1 MEGRLMPEITAFS
14 SDKEFLRD
22 LLQGVSEGK
31 TQLPEFQRGWVWD
44 DSHIRSLLASISLS
58 YPIGAVMMLETGN
71 PDVKFKPRPV
81 EGVELAQGV
90 NPDRYILDGQQRLTS
105 LFQSVFL
112 TKPVKT
118 RDVRGKALDRLYYI
132 RMEASLDPEVDR
144 EESIIGIPADR
155 KIRNFRNEVLEDY
168 SNPVAEYETL
178 LFPLNQVFDPY
189 EWRAGFNKH
198 WEHAPE
204 KTKLFDDF
212 ERHILG
218 AFKQYQVPVILL
230 KKQTPKDA
238 VCQVFEKVNT
248 GGVSLTVFELMTAT
262 FAAEEFDLREDWEGA
277 RNATGKKVGEGR
289 VDRLRKHNVLRG
301 VSAPDFLAT
310 VTLLTTWKRKQAI
323 PEAAVSCKRADI
335 LKLKLADYRAWAD
348 KVTEGY
354 ESAAR
359 FLMREK
365 VFGSDQLP
373 YSTQLIPLA
382 ALYVALGAQAE
393 SDAVRSKLSQ
403 WYWCGV
409 FGELYGSTVESRF
422 AKDLPEVLAWVNGG
436 DEPSTVQESNFSP
449 GRLHTLRTRRSA
461 AYKGLSALLIRDG
474 GLDFRTGDPIDVQLY
489 FDDKIDIHHI
499 FPQDYCKKKG
509 IDSRLYDSIVNK
521 TPLSAKT
528 NRIIG
533 GRAPS
538 DYLVRLSN
546 STGID
551 EARLDEILQ
560 SHLVDDAAMRA
571 DDFTAHFEARQ
582 ESLLLRIEQA
592 TGKKIARQVV
602 DEDTDE
608 SGFDDSSQDG
618 DSNE

>member
-1 MEGRLMPEITAFS
+1 MESGLMNEITAFS

-71 PDVKFKPRPV
+71 PEVKFKPRPV
-81 EGVELAQGV
+81 EGVQLEQGV

-105 LFQSVFL
+105 LYQSVYL
-112 TKPVKT
+112 RKPVKT

-132 RMEASLDPEVDR
+132 KMGPALDPEGDR
-144 EESIIGIPADR
+144 EESIIGVPADR
-155 KIRNFRNEVLEDY
+155 CVRNFRNEVLEDY
-168 SNPVAEYETL
+168 STPESEFESM

-189 EWRAGFNKH
+189 EWRAGFNQFWSH
-198 WEHAPE
+198 NPD

-262 FAAEEFDLREDWEGA
+262 FAAEEFDLREDWEGE
-277 RNATGKKVGEGR
+277 RNATGKKIGEGR
-289 VDRLRKHNVLRG
+289 VDRLRKHGVLRG

-310 VTLLTTWKRKQAI
+310 ITLLSTWKRKQDN

-335 LKLKLADYRAWAD
+335 LRLKLADYKAWAD
-348 KVTEGY
+348 KVTEAY

-359 FLMREK
+359 FLMRERI
-365 VFGSDQLP
+365 FSSEQLP
-373 YSTQLIPLA
+373 YSTQLVPLA
-382 ALYVALGAQAE
+382 ALYVALGARAE
-393 SDAVRSKLSQ
+393 SDAIRGKLSQ

-422 AKDLPEVLAWVNGG
+422 AKDLPEVLAWVDGG
-436 DEPSTVQESNFSP
+436 DEPNTVQESNFAP
-449 GRLHTLRTRRSA
+449 GRLLTLRTRRSA
-461 AYKGLSALLIRDG
+461 AYKGLSAILIRDG
-474 GLDFRTGDPIDVQLY
+474 GLDFRTGDPIDLQLY
-489 FDDKIDIHHI
+489 FDDKIDVHHL
-499 FPQDYCKKKG
+499 FPRDYCRKQG

-538 DYLVRLSN
+538 EYLNRLSN

-551 EARLDEILQ
+551 ATRLDEILS
-560 SHLVDDAAMRA
+560 SHLVDHSAMRA
-571 DDFTAHFEARQ
+571 DDFEAHFEARQ
-582 ESLLLRIEQA
+582 ELLLQRIESA
-592 TGKKIARQVV
+592 AGKKIARHVAEL
-602 DEDTDE
+602 DGEDDA
-608 SGFDDSSQDG
+608 FDDGPQDG
-618 DSNE
+618 DETE

>member
-1 MEGRLMPEITAFS
+1 MEYCLMTETTAFS
-14 SDKEFLRD
+14 SDKEFLHRILKD
-22 LLQGVSEGK
+22 IADGK

-44 DSHIRSLLASISLS
+44 DYHIRSLLASVSLS

-71 PDVKFKPRPV
+71 PDVKFKPRPI
-81 EGVELAQGV
+81 EGVDLEAGV

-112 TKPVKT
+112 RKAVKT
-118 RDVRGKALDRLYYI
+118 QDARGKSLDRLYYI
-132 RMEASLDPEVDR
+132 RMKESLDPNGDR
-144 EESIIGIPADR
+144 EESIIGLPVDK

-168 SNPVAEYETL
+168 TEIDSEYETL
-178 LFPLNQVFDPY
+178 LFPLNQVFDSY
-189 EWRAGFNKH
+189 QWRAGFNEYWK
-198 WEHAPE
+198 HAPE
-204 KTKLFDDF
+204 KTKLFDEF
-212 ERHILG
+212 ENNILG

-262 FAAEEFDLREDWEGA
+262 FAAEEFDLREDWEGE
-277 RNATGKKVGEGR
+277 RNATGKKVGDGR
-289 VDRLRKHNVLRG
+289 VDRLRKLGVLRG

-310 VTLLTTWKRKQAI
+310 VTLLTTWKRKHEF

-335 LKLKLADYRAWAD
+335 LKLKLDDYKSWAD
-348 KVTEGY
+348 MVTEGF
-354 ESAAR
+354 ERAAR

-365 VFGSDQLP
+365 VFGSNQLP

-382 ALYVALGAQAE
+382 ALYVALGGLAE
-393 SDAVRSKLSQ
+393 SDTVRKKLSQ

-422 AKDLPEVLAWVNGG
+422 AKDLPEVLAWINGG
-436 DEPSTVQESNFSP
+436 EEPSTIQDCNFSP
-449 GRLHTLRTRRSA
+449 GRLHSLRTRRSA
-461 AYKGLSALLIRDG
+461 AYKGLSAILIRDG

-499 FPQDYCKKKG
+499 FPQAFCKKKG
-509 IDSRLYDSIVNK
+509 IDSRRYESIVNK

-538 DYLVRLSN
+538 DYLSRLSK

-551 EARLDEILQ
+551 HARLDEILR
-560 SHLVDDAAMRA
+560 SHLVNDTAMKE
-571 DDFTAHFEARQ
+571 DDFESHFHSREEALVQ
-582 ESLLLRIEQA
+582 RIEQV
-592 TGKKIARQVV
+592 TGKKIARQVAEDDGDDGSF
-602 DEDTDE
+602 DEY
-608 SGFDDSSQDG
+608 SQDG
-618 DSNE
+618 DGEE

>member
-1 MEGRLMPEITAFS
+1 MAEITAFS

-22 LLQGVSEGK
+22 LLQGVSEGR

-81 EGVELAQGV
+81 EGVDLGQGV

-112 TKPVKT
+112 RKPVKT

-132 RMEASLDPEVDR
+132 KMEASLDPEGDR
-144 EESIIGIPADR
+144 EESIIGIPAD
-155 KIRNFRNEVLEDY
+155 KKVRNFRNEVLEDY
-168 SNPVAEYETL
+168 SSAVAEYETM

-189 EWRAGFNKH
+189 EWRAGFNKL

-204 KTKLFDDF
+204 KTRLFDDF
-212 ERHILG
+212 ERHVLG

-262 FAAEEFDLREDWEGA
+262 FAAEEFDLREDWEGE
-277 RNATGKKVGEGR
+277 RNAIGKKIGDGR
-289 VDRLRKHNVLRG
+289 VDRLKKHGVLRG

-310 VTLLTTWKRKQAI
+310 VTLLTTWHRKQNT

-335 LKLKLADYRAWAD
+335 LKLKLSDYVSWAD
-348 KVTEGY
+348 RVTEGY

-365 VFGSDQLP
+365 VFGTEQLP

-422 AKDLPEVLAWVNGG
+422 AKDLPDVLAWVNGG
-436 DEPSTVQESNFSP
+436 DSPSTAQESNFAP
-449 GRLHTLRTRRSA
+449 GRLVTLRTRRSA
-461 AYKGLSALLIRDG
+461 AYKGLSAILIRDG

-489 FDDKIDIHHI
+489 FDDKIDVHHI

-538 DYLVRLSN
+538 EYLGRLSN

-551 EARLDEILQ
+551 EQRLDEILR
-560 SHLVDDAAMRA
+560 SHLVDDVAMRA
-571 DDFTAHFEARQ
+571 DDFTAHFETRQ
-582 ESLLLRIEQA
+582 EALLQRIEQA
-592 TGKKIARQVV
+592 TGKKIARQVAEAEG
-602 DEDTDE
+602 DDDGCED
-608 SGFDDSSQDG
+608 SQDG
-618 DSNE
+618 DGNE

>member
-1 MEGRLMPEITAFS
+1 MAEITAFS
-14 SDKEFLRD
+14 SDKEFLKD
-22 LLQGVSEGK
+22 LLESISEGK

-71 PDVKFKPRPV
+71 PEVKFKPRPV
-81 EGVELAQGV
+81 EGVELESAT

-105 LFQSVFL
+105 LYQSVFL
-112 TKPVKT
+112 ERPVKT
-118 RDVRGKALDRLYYI
+118 RDSRGKALERLYYI
-132 RMEASLDPEVDR
+132 KMRISLDPNSDR
-144 EESIIGIPADR
+144 EESIIGIPAD
-155 KIRNFRNEVLEDY
+155 KKVKNFRNEVIEDF
-168 SNPVAEYETL
+168 SEQNSEYEGL
-178 LFPLNQVFDPY
+178 LFPLNRAFDSY
-189 EWRAGFNKH
+189 EWRAGFNQY
-198 WEHAPE
+198 WQHAPE
-204 KTKLFDDF
+204 MTRLFDEF

-230 KKQTPKDA
+230 KKQTPKEA

-277 RNATGKKVGEGR
+277 RNAMGKKIGEGR
-289 VDRLRKHNVLRG
+289 SDQLKRLPVLRG

-310 VTLLTTWKRKQAI
+310 ITLLTTWLRKQVN
-323 PEAAVSCKRADI
+323 PDAAVSCKRADI
-335 LKLKLADYRAWAD
+335 LKLKLSDYKTWAD
-348 KVTEGY
+348 KVAEGY
-354 ESAAR
+354 EKAAR
-359 FLMREK
+359 FLLREK

-382 ALYVALGAQAE
+382 ALYVALGSQSE

-422 AKDLPEVLAWVNGG
+422 AKDLPEVLSWIAGG
-436 DEPSTVQESNFSP
+436 DVPGTVQECNFSP
-449 GRLHTLRTRRSA
+449 SRLLSLRTRRSA

-474 GLDFRTGDPIDVQLY
+474 ALDFRTGDSIDVQVF

-499 FPQDYCKKKG
+499 FPQDHCKRQG
-509 IDSRLYDSIVNK
+509 IDYRMCDSIVNK

-538 DYLVRLSN
+538 EYLTKLSS

-551 EARLDEILQ
+551 ASRLDEILA
-560 SHLVDDAAMRA
+560 SHLVNSEQMRA
-571 DDFTAHFEARQ
+571 DDFDAFFAERQ
-582 ESLLLRIEQA
+582 ESLIQRIEKA
-592 TGKKIARQVV
+592 TGKKIAREVSEPDQDAEEEEA
-602 DEDTDE
+602 DE
-608 SGFDDSSQDG
+608 
-618 DSNE
+618 

>member
-1 MEGRLMPEITAFS
+1 MAEITAFS
-14 SDKEFLRD
+14 SDKEFLQA
-22 LLQGVSEGK
+22 LLQGVSEGR

-81 EGVELAQGV
+81 EGVELPEGV

-112 TKPVKT
+112 SKPVKT

-132 RMEASLDPEVDR
+132 KMEASLDPEGDR
-144 EESIIGIPADR
+144 EESIIGIPADKR
-155 KIRNFRNEVLEDY
+155 VRNFRNEVLEDY
-168 SNPVAEYETL
+168 SDAVSEYESL

-189 EWRAGFNKH
+189 EWRAGFNNH

-204 KTKLFDDF
+204 KTKLFDEF

-262 FAAEEFDLREDWEGA
+262 FAAEEFDLRQDWEGE

-289 VDRLRKHNVLRG
+289 VDRLKQHNVLSG

-310 VTLLTTWKRKQAI
+310 VTLLTTWKRKQAN
-323 PEAAVSCKRADI
+323 PEAAISCKRADI
-335 LKLKLADYRAWAD
+335 LKLKLADYKAWAD

-359 FLMREK
+359 FLIREK
-365 VFGSDQLP
+365 VFSSDQLP

-382 ALYVALGAQAE
+382 ALYVALGARAE

-409 FGELYGSTVESRF
+409 FGELYGSALESRF
-422 AKDLPEVLAWVNGG
+422 AKDLPEVLSWVDGG
-436 DEPSTVQESNFSP
+436 DEPSTVQECSFSP
-449 GRLHTLRTRRSA
+449 GRLHTLRSRRSA
-461 AYKGLSALLIRDG
+461 AYKGLSAILIRDG
-474 GLDFRTGDPIDVQLY
+474 GLDFRTGDPIDLQLY
-489 FDDKIDIHHI
+489 FDDKIDVHHI
-499 FPQDYCKKKG
+499 FPQHYCKKKG

-538 DYLVRLSN
+538 EYLGRLSS

-551 EARLDEILQ
+551 ASRLDEILR
-560 SHLVDDAAMRA
+560 SHLVDDHAMRL
-571 DDFTAHFEARQ
+571 DDFEAHFAARQ
-582 ESLLLRIEQA
+582 EALLQRIEQA

-602 DEDTDE
+602 E
-608 SGFDDSSQDG
+608 DDSD
-618 DSNE
+618 DNEFEDYPAEIETNG